1 MTFPNYGLNSNL
13 EPSYGATSDKAS
25 TNSDKT
31 GLSNSSVDKLSSA
44 HVPSSNPEA
53 SGSKAKN
60 TAFANEDSG
69 VAIANLKP
77 VISVPERLPNH
88 EGTFAEDDVLNDTFD
103 SDFFSSLRP
112 NSRFS
117 KIKKRSSV
125 ILARTGLKVHR
136 SDSFFDNE
144 FESLNEFEEISHHSN
159 SGSFT
164 SLNKAIKNADWVT
177 SEDPERTSLLPN
189 NQPPTSATERLKLAG
204 ASAVDQLNLLYHNQ
218 ITRNVL
224 KCSLAYFIASLGVYW
239 TPFNTLLGNTDSK
252 HVVATVA
259 VYFHPARSKG
269 SMHQSLIFVSISLI
283 FSFLIS
289 FGCRSISSFFFNKGE
304 DEVSYTIDLLISSI
318 GLGMIAYMK
327 QKVNKATFNTACS
340 LASISVVTCIV
351 KEGSL
356 NSATIPFKRL
366 VSTAQVVVIGSL
378 ISVTICYVLWPI
390 SAIDQ
395 LRKSLNDSYNI
406 MSLGLSLIAER
417 FLNGKKLSKQDIEM
431 LGALKKNV
439 GQLRSNLE
447 EAKFELYVL
456 GREDEFEVFE
466 DLVNTTI
473 SLSRHIQALR
483 WSAEMQW
490 HLLHEDFNKSPTLSY
505 TNQSF
510 EHFINNSRMIQSNP
524 NSINSSIHCALS
536 ESVENMDNIKISRED
551 EIGKVNY
558 NVVNS
563 SQLFDLFVYYLAPS
577 VKSFLFTIKGVLSEV
592 PFEKSFESNENPSDL
607 SFEPSQSKFIKSSN
621 FQKSLALAIDLF
633 ETKQSQSFEKLYSQ
647 DIFKSVDLYLKADQE
662 EVTAC
667 CGNFSSLLVLFGKG
681 LIDFL
686 KVADTHESIK
696 SKPRTWRWLKFW
708 LKDGNEEEESQQ
720 ENTRVDTS
728 LNEALI
734 NLQSQYK
741 SSKIRKEQKSAA
753 KKVDQYSYEIWKLLK
768 VFRRTDVQFG
778 IRVGLGAF
786 CISIFAFYPR
796 TQLTFNNWRGEWTL
810 VIYCIM
816 MNKSLGGTT
825 MTVKWRFIG
834 TFLGASTAWLIWFLS
849 DGNVYALSMTGFLL
863 SLPCFYIIIYW
874 KMNNAFGRFI
884 LLTYNLTALYSYSML
899 QKDSE
904 DDNEGG
910 DAPIVWEIAFHRFI
924 AVSFGIMWALTM
936 ASFFLPNSARAR
948 LKNALIVLWLRMGVI
963 WNSDPLEYAN
973 VTTKEG
979 KNEPQLVGIRDEK
992 GINDLLAECETLIKQ
1007 APLEFRLKGRFPKDT
1022 YSQLINKSS
1031 SIIDGFQNMSLMV
1044 EVDPRLTA
1052 NEKYVL
1058 DYIASEKSELEHR
1071 IFLIFYTIASAMK
1084 LGFPLPAKPASTEH
1098 AKDRLLFKLNEIRS
1112 NSAGNLDSNLTNEDY
1127 VLLYTYILVTST
1139 ITRELDEIINLVKDL
1154 LGDVDEDI
1162 FQLV

>member
-1 MTFPNYGLNSNL
+1 MSFPNYGLSAVSRAKGKER
-13 EPSYGATSDKAS
+13 EPNNKCDKI
-25 TNSDKT
+25 
-31 GLSNSSVDKLSSA
+31 
-44 HVPSSNPEA
+44 EA
-53 SGSKAKN
+53 DTKN
-60 TAFANEDSG
+60 NAFAQTPIQPMLLPVLSTPEQYDALMNEDS
-69 VAIANLKP
+69 I
-77 VISVPERLPNH
+77 
-88 EGTFAEDDVLNDTFD
+88 DDSTNDTYD
-103 SDFFSSLRP
+103 IDFFSNIRA
-112 NSRFS
+112 NARFS

-125 ILARTGLKVHR
+125 IMARTGLKVHR

-144 FESLNEFEEISHHSN
+144 FESLNEIEEDHNSHSD
-159 SGSFT
+159 SFT
-164 SLNKAIKNADWVT
+164 SLNKAIKNADWGETET
-177 SEDPERTSLLPN
+177 SSLLPN
-189 NQPPTSATERLKLAG
+189 RQTPPSTVDRLKATSASARDRL
-204 ASAVDQLNLLYHNQ
+204 QHFYRNQ
-218 ITRNVL
+218 VTRNVL

-239 TPFNTLLGNTDSK
+239 TPFNTFLGNTDSK

-269 SMHQSLIFVSISLI
+269 SMHQSLIYVIISLI
-283 FSFLIS
+283 FSFVIS
-289 FGCRSISSFFFNKGE
+289 FGCRSISSYFFNQGE
-304 DEVSYTIDLLISSI
+304 DEVSYTIDLVISSI
-318 GLGMIAYMK
+318 GLGVIAYMK
-327 QKVNKATFNTACS
+327 QKINKATFNTACS
-340 LASISVVTCIV
+340 LASISLVTCIV

-378 ISVTICYVLWPI
+378 ISVSICYILWPN
-390 SAIDQ
+390 SAIDE
-395 LRKSLNDSYNI
+395 LRKSLNESYNV
-406 MSLGLSLIAER
+406 MSLGLSSIADC
-417 FLNGKKLSKQDIEM
+417 FLNGRKLSTQDIDQ
-431 LGALKKNV
+431 LNALKKN
-439 GQLRSNLE
+439 GAQLKSSLE
-447 EAKFELYVL
+447 EARFELYVL
-456 GREDEFEVFE
+456 GREDEYKVFE
-466 DLVNTTI
+466 ELVNTTI
-473 SLSRHIQALR
+473 SLSRHLQALR
-483 WSAEMQW
+483 WSTEMQW
-490 HLLHEDFNKSPTLSY
+490 HLLHEEAAKPSVSSY
-505 TNQSF
+505 TSQTF
-510 EHFINNSRMIQSNP
+510 DHFVNPQSNP
-524 NSINSSIHCALS
+524 NSINSSIHLPLS
-536 ESVENMDNIKISRED
+536 ESVENMDHIKPSRND
-551 EIGKVNY
+551 EQTKVNY

-592 PFEKSFESNENPSDL
+592 PFEKSFESNENPDDISLD
-607 SFEPSQSKFIKSSN
+607 PSQSKFVKSSN

-633 ETKQSQSFEKLYSQ
+633 ENKQIQSFEKLYSQ

-696 SKPRTWRWLKFW
+696 SKPRSWRWLKLW
-708 LKDGNEEEESQQ
+708 KKPESEQPLRPHQ
-720 ENTRVDTS
+720 DRAETS
-728 LNEALI
+728 LNEALLT
-734 NLQSQYK
+734 LQSQYK
-741 SSKIRKEQKSAA
+741 SSKPAEQPKTAA
-753 KKVDQYSYEIWKLLK
+753 KKFDQYSYGLWKLLK

-786 CISIFAFYPR
+786 CISFFAFYPK
-796 TQLTFNNWRGEWTL
+796 TQLTFNNWRGEWAL

-834 TFLGASTAWLIWFLS
+834 TFLGAMTAWLIWYLS
-849 DGNVYALSMTGFLL
+849 DGDVYALSITGFLL
-863 SLPCFYIIIYW
+863 CLPCFYIIIYW
-874 KMNNAFGRFI
+874 KTNNAFGRFI
-884 LLTYNLTALYSYSML
+884 LLTYNLTALYSYSMI

-924 AVSFGIMWALTM
+924 AVSFGVIWALTM

-948 LKNALIVLWLRMGVI
+948 LKHALIVLWLRMGVI
-963 WNSDPLEYAN
+963 WNSDPLKYAD

-979 KNEPQLVGIRDEK
+979 KKETRLVGIRDEK

-1007 APLEFRLKGRFPKDT
+1007 APLEFRLKGSFPERT
-1022 YSQLINKSS
+1022 YSQLIRKAST
-1031 SIIDGFQNMSLMV
+1031 IIDSFQNMSLMV

-1052 NEKYVL
+1052 KEKYVL

-1084 LGFPLPAKPASTEH
+1084 LGFPLPSKPASTEH
-1098 AKDRLLFKLNEIRS
+1098 AKDRLLYKLNEFRS
-1112 NSAGNLDSNLTNEDY
+1112 NSAGTLDTNLTNEDY

-1139 ITRELDEIINLVKDL
+1139 ITRELDETILLVKEL